1 MVCLGHAGL
10 PTGSDAV
17 RSRSDPHL
25 GSFGTRCVFE
35 QRRDCGTMNDQSSK
49 TGKVQTLFSRQSK
62 IKSHM
67 ET

>member
-49 TGKVQTLFSRQSK
+49 TGLG
-62 IKSHM
+62 
-67 ET
+67 